1 MPYSYDFTVVIYVRY
16 GSADAPLFIFYV
28 TLHPSMQYLTIW
40 DIFLTPIYLVVLSAI
55 AKRQR
60 DKRYPVG
67 HPLREYYMNGLYL
80 KFFGAIFIALVYQYY
95 YGGGDTYNFFTH
107 TKVINS
113 SLNDSF
119 STWLKLVTHQ
129 PLEENPE
136 LFPYASR
143 MEWYSDP
150 ASYAVAAIAAV
161 FGLFNG
167 TSYMPI
173 ALLFAFFSYTGIWA
187 MYRTFTTL
195 YPGLHKELAIAFL
208 FIPSTF
214 VWGSAVFKDTIC
226 MFALGWMTYTTFRIF
241 VNRDFS
247 VKNMFLLMLSFK
259 LILTIKIYILL
270 AFMPALSIWLLT
282 TYSSRIR
289 SSGLRLVIKI
299 AFVGIAGVGFLY
311 FTQIFANELERYSL
325 ENIAST
331 ASTTRQWLA
340 YSSGDDGSSYDLGAF
355 DPSLTGM
362 LKKFPQAV
370 VVTLFRPFPWE
381 ARKVIVMLSALEA
394 LAFVY
399 FTFKAF
405 QKRGIGKTLQLIM
418 KDPNILFCLA
428 YSIIFAFA
436 VGISSYNF
444 GSLSRYKIPCL
455 PFYAAFLMIVMN
467 YDRTTLRKE
476 NESSQ
481 ENKLKN
487 TPALA

>member
-1 MPYSYDFTVVIYVRY
+1 
-16 GSADAPLFIFYV
+16 
-28 TLHPSMQYLTIW
+28 MQYLTIW
-40 DIFLTPIYLVVLSAI
+40 DLVLTPIYLVVLSAI

-67 HPLREYYMNGLYL
+67 HPLREYYMKGLYL

-95 YGGGDTYNFFTH
+95 YGGGDTYNYFTH
-107 TKVINS
+107 TKIINS

-119 STWLKLVTHQ
+119 VTWFKLVTRQ
-129 PLEENPE
+129 SAEVNPE
-136 LFPYASR
+136 LYPYTSR
-143 MEWYSDP
+143 LEWYGDP
-150 ASYAVAAIAAV
+150 ASYSVAAIAAV
-161 FGLFNG
+161 FGLLNG

-195 YPGLHKELAIAFL
+195 YAGLYKELAIAFL

-226 MFALGWMTYTTFRIF
+226 MFGLGWMTYTTFRIF
-241 VNRDFS
+241 INRDFS
-247 VKNMFLLMLSFK
+247 AKNIVLLVLSFH
-259 LILTIKIYILL
+259 LISVIKVYILL
-270 AFMPALSIWLLT
+270 AFLPALSIWLLT
-282 TYSSRIR
+282 TYSSRIS
-289 SSGLRLVIKI
+289 SSGLRFIVKMTFI
-299 AFVGIAGVGFLY
+299 GIAGLAFVY
-311 FTQIFANELERYSL
+311 FTQIFANELAKYSL
-325 ENIAST
+325 ENIADT
-331 ASTTRQWLA
+331 ASVTRQWLA
-340 YSSGDDGSSYDLGAF
+340 YSSGDEGSAYDLGEF

-394 LAFVY
+394 LLFAY

-405 QKRGIGKTLQLIM
+405 QKGGIGKTFQLIM
-418 KDPNILFCLA
+418 KDPNILFCLIF
-428 YSIIFAFA
+428 SIIFAFA

-467 YDRTTLRKE
+467 YDKLKVQKGE
-476 NESSQ
+476 EIIS
-481 ENKLKN
+481 ENKQHKL
-487 TPALA
+487 PELA